1 MNVNRLQYVKLTYV
15 FNKKKKYVLKSE
27 MKWALPD
34 NKNKQEG
41 AEDSYLAIE
50 FPGVL
55 KWIF

>member
-1 MNVNRLQYVKLTYV
+1 MNVNRFQYVKLTYV
-15 FNKKKKYVLKSE
+15 FNKKKNVLKSE
-27 MKWALPD
+27 MKWAIPD